1 MIYFLVAYLIFQFS
15 LGYWASRSVKN
26 ESDYLLAGRHVPTWL
41 VSFSLF
47 VTWFGAETCIGTSGE
62 VYSFGL
68 SGARADP
75 FGYTFCLLL
84 LGLLIAKRIWN
95 KKYSTLADFY
105 QNRFSSN
112 VEKLSSLILIVS
124 SLVWGAAQIR
134 AMGQVISATTH
145 FSSELTTFV
154 SFLIV
159 LSYCL
164 MGGLLGDIL
173 TDFVQG
179 LVLALGLSLIF
190 YFILK
195 NEGLEIILNQP
206 RDRLSLLTPDESWLQ
221 RLDRWS
227 IPILGSLIAQE
238 SISRLFATKSPGAAQ
253 KAALSAAVI
262 YLILGS
268 IPVLLGLVGPTL
280 LPGVIDKEHFLIGLS
295 EKYLPPFAQMLLI
308 GALLSAILSAI
319 NSIILATGGLFS
331 HNLLS
336 VLVPKTYHKN
346 PLRMTRISVF
356 ILAFVIYAIAHFSDG
371 IYELVELASSFGSA
385 GLVVITLFGLWTSLG
400 SPKIALW
407 TLIVGVASPFT
418 FEYLYPTE
426 APFLISLVLCT
437 FIFVGLSLLN
447 QQSKSVQKWVR

>member
-1 MIYFLVAYLIFQFS
+1 MIYFLVAYLLFQFS

-47 VTWFGAETCIGTSGE
+47 ATWFGAETCIGTSGE
-62 VYSFGL
+62 VYSLGL

-75 FGYTFCLLL
+75 FGYTLCLLL
-84 LGLLIAKRIWN
+84 LGLLIAKKIWN

-105 QNRFSSN
+105 LNRFGAD

-145 FSSELTTFV
+145 FSSEITTLV

-179 LVLALGLSLIF
+179 LLLALGLSMIF
-190 YFILK
+190 YFVLK
-195 NEGLEIILNQP
+195 NEGFEIMMNQP
-206 RDRLSLLTPDESWLQ
+206 SERLSLLTADETWWQ

-238 SISRLFATKSPGAAQ
+238 SISRLFATKSPKAAQ
-253 KAALSAAVI
+253 GAALSAAMI
-262 YLILGS
+262 YLVLGS

-280 LPGVIDKEHFLIGLS
+280 LPGVIDKEHFLIALS

-319 NSIILATGGLFS
+319 NSIMLATGGLFS

-336 VLVPKTYHKN
+336 VILPKTYSKN

-385 GLVVITLFGLWTSLG
+385 GLVVITLLGLWTNLG
-400 SPKIALW
+400 NAKIALW
-407 TLIVGVASPFT
+407 TLIAGVASPIIFQY
-418 FEYLYPTE
+418 FYPTE
-426 APFLISLVLCT
+426 APFLISLGLCLIL
-437 FIFVGLSLLN
+437 FLGLSVKYAN
-447 QQSKSVQKWVR
+447 ASTAN